1 MMARFWILQRG
12 VHSLDISETD
22 DAMPNHK
29 LEAHL
34 LYKATQMGDR
44 GIKDMS
50 KTSLACRLHQQQ
62 LIEVL
67 LLSVSGLWV
76 LSRLF
81 SFSQLMSTGGLM
93 PRMSKALKTL
103 ASAVNVRRGQPCDY
117 STTFRNEVRE

>member
-1 MMARFWILQRG
+1 MMARFGILQKG

-44 GIKDMS
+44 RIKDMF

-67 LLSVSGLWV
+67 LLSVSGLWM
-76 LSRLF
+76 LSRHF
-81 SFSQLMSTGGLM
+81 SFGQY
-93 PRMSKALKTL
+93 
-103 ASAVNVRRGQPCDY
+103 ASNVQGPQDISVCR
-117 STTFRNEVRE
+117 